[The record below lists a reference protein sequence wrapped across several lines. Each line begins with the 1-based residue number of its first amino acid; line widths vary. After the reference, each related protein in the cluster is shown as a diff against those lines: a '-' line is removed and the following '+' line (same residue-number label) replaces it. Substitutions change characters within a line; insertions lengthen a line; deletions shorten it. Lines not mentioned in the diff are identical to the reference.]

1 MAETAIAFPVL
12 LMAALGLLQFSVF
25 YHSQNV
31 MTESVQEGA
40 RVAAEEDRTVSD
52 GVAYAQVL
60 LKAGIGP
67 SADQVQVQGIDGGN
81 AVAIEAQ
88 ARLKLI
94 IPWAVNATLPLQ
106 SRAVVSKEKF
116 RVGPGSTN

>member
-1 MAETAIAFPVL
+1 MIETALAMPVL
-12 LMAALGLLQFSVF
+12 LMAAIGLLQFAIF

-31 MTESVQEGA
+31 LTEAVQEGA
-40 RVAAEEDRTVSD
+40 RVAAQEDSTVDD
-52 GVAYAQVL
+52 GVAYAKVL

-67 SADQVQVQGIDGGN
+67 EADQMQVQGIDGGN
-81 AVAIEAQ
+81 AVAVQAQ
-88 ARLKLI
+88 GKLRLI
-94 IPWAVNATLPLQ
+94 IPWAVNAGLPLW

>member
-1 MAETAIAFPVL
+1 MAESAIAFPVL
-12 LMAALGLLQFSVF
+12 LVAAIGLLQFSVF

-31 MTESVQEGA
+31 MTEAVQEGA

-94 IPWAVNATLPLQ
+94 IPWAVNASLPLQ